1 MIPSCFS
8 KPDTPRQFVKYRK
21 TFFSLLVQ
29 LHTFQI
35 YYIRYCTLFVLYVFV
50 YFRTQKLQEEKYK
63 SEAEALQR
71 REQNLKN
78 IEETYD
84 QKLKTELLK

>member
-1 MIPSCFS
+1 M
-8 KPDTPRQFVKYRK
+8 
-21 TFFSLLVQ
+21 FFIHL
-29 LHTFQI
+29 
-35 YYIRYCTLFVLYVFV
+35 
-50 YFRTQKLQEEKYK
+50 RTQKLQEEKYK

>member
-1 MIPSCFS
+1 MF
-8 KPDTPRQFVKYRK
+8 
-21 TFFSLLVQ
+21 
-29 LHTFQI
+29 
-35 YYIRYCTLFVLYVFV
+35 FV